1 MQSYIEFLLRGCDS
15 RNLNLSPL
23 CQLSTS
29 SLLKLQPVVDG
40 TYGNWSTD
48 YSSGIGGPIRRSY
61 PTLRMRREEL
71 LTSLTKVTF
80 CLHNNRIF
88 DKDDPTY
95 SAYERDIAVVNIFFG
110 DSTVF
115 SELR

>member
-1 MQSYIEFLLRGCDS
+1 MLRGCDS

-23 CQLSTS
+23 CQLSSTG
-29 SLLKLQPVVDG
+29 SLLKLQPAVNG
-40 TYGNWSTD
+40 IYGNSSTD
-48 YSSGIGGPIRRSY
+48 YTSSISGPVRRSY
-61 PTLRMRREEL
+61 PTHRMTQEEL
-71 LTSLTKVTF
+71 LTSLTEVTF
-80 CLHNNRIF
+80 CLQNNSIF